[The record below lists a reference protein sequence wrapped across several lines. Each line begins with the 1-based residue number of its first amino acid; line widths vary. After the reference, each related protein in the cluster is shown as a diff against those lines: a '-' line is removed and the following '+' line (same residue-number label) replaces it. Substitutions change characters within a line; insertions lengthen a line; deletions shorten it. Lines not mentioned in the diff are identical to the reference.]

1 MSKRKG
7 RLHGSRY
14 LLAAVMSAALVSACS
29 SGGQSGAAGDSQ
41 TGQKQEA
48 NSPKETFQPVVL
60 NIYGGRYV
68 SEEGFMES
76 YGKHIQKKYPHISFN
91 VYGNKN
97 AADIVSAGQP
107 IDIFYADPVAYPRD
121 VAQFGLAYD
130 MSALIK
136 EFNFD
141 QNRLYPGPIQ
151 VMRDTFNKGVTGL
164 PLAMRNV
171 VLHYNK
177 DLFDKFGVAPPRD
190 GMTWDEVYELARK
203 MTRTESGVQYRGMDF
218 SVHVIDYNQLSLGW
232 VDPKTEQAS
241 VNNAQWNDL
250 IRNFAR
256 FYQIPGNEVG
266 TDAAKEIMD
275 WNRFGVKGITAME
288 VTTFYSATVT
298 KDLFNMDYASLPT
311 FASKPGVGSQS
322 PATYIGVTSSAK
334 NPKEAFRVIEY
345 LLSDEFQTMLSR
357 TGTISSLQN
366 KAVNDAFGADVPELK
381 GKNLKVVIPTQSAP
395 PAPFSRLSGQTQA
408 SYWTPL
414 LKVFTGETDL
424 NTGLRNM
431 EESINKKVAELN
443 SAAK

>member
-1 MSKRKG
+1 MNKG
-7 RLHGSRY
+7 KSRFHGSRCF
-14 LLAAVMSAALVSACS
+14 LAAAIAATTLVSACS
-29 SGGQSGAAGDSQ
+29 SGGQTGAAGDQ
-41 TGQKQEA
+41 TGQKQEK
-48 NSPKETFQPVVL
+48 STPIEKLEPVVL

-68 SEEGFMES
+68 SEEQFMES
-76 YGKHIQKKYPHISFN
+76 YGSYIQKKYPHISFN

-107 IDIFYADPVAYPRD
+107 IDIFYADPIAYPRD
-121 VAQFGLAYD
+121 VGQFGLAYD

-141 QNRLYPGPIQ
+141 QTRLYPGPIQ

-203 MTRTESGVQYRGMDF
+203 MTRTEGGVQYRGMDF

-232 VDPKTEQAS
+232 IDSKTERAS
-241 VNNAQWNDL
+241 VNNSQWNEL
-250 IRNFAR
+250 IRNFSR

-266 TDAAKEIMD
+266 TPAAKEIMD

-288 VTTFYSATVT
+288 ATTFYPATVT
-298 KDLFNMDYASLPT
+298 KDLFNMDYASLPSFT
-311 FASKPGVGSQS
+311 SKPGVGSQS
-322 PATYIGVTSSAK
+322 PSTYIGITSSAK

-345 LLSDEFQTMLSR
+345 LLSDEFQTMQSR
-357 TGTISSLQN
+357 KGTISALQN
-366 KAVNDAFGADVPELK
+366 KAVNDVFGADVPELA
-381 GKNLKVVIPTQSAP
+381 GKNLKPVIPAKSAA
-395 PAPFSRLSGQTQA
+395 PAPFHKWSGQTQA

-431 EESINKKVAELN
+431 EESINKKIDELN
-443 SAAK
+443 SSAK

>member
-14 LLAAVMSAALVSACS
+14 LLAVAMAATLVSACS
-29 SGGQSGAAGDSQ
+29 SGGQSGAAGDSK
-41 TGQKQEA
+41 TGQKQET
-48 NSPKETFQPVVL
+48 STPKETFQPVVL

-68 SEEGFMES
+68 SEEGFMEA

-232 VDPKTEQAS
+232 IDPKTEQAS
-241 VNNAQWNDL
+241 VNNTQWNDL

-288 VTTFYSATVT
+288 ATTFYSATVT
-298 KDLFNMDYASLPT
+298 KDLFNMDYAALPS

-366 KAVNDAFGADVPELK
+366 KAVNDVFGADVPELK
-381 GKNLKVVIPTQSAP
+381 GKNLKVVIPTQSAA